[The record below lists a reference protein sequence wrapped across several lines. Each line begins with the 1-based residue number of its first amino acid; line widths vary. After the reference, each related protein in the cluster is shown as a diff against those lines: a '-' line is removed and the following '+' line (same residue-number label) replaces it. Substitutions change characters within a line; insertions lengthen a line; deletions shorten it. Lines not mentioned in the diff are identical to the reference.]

1 MVNFIL
7 ERNLI
12 VRRYSNSAQKRQHDC
27 STAQQAERWLERHLG
42 QPPQRHLDM
51 RGFAKYN
58 PLAGLQVRLE
68 RAYNL
73 PLAPLATPADEAQAY
88 IKMTDT
94 LLSWSDTLSASVY
107 TQISDVELEC
117 DGFLNYD
124 RTNKFG
130 ERDTAAIREA
140 NLRLTRPK

>member
-1 MVNFIL
+1 
-7 ERNLI
+7 
-12 VRRYSNSAQKRQHDC
+12 
-27 STAQQAERWLERHLG
+27 
-42 QPPQRHLDM
+42 
-51 RGFAKYN
+51 
-58 PLAGLQVRLE
+58 
-68 RAYNL
+68 
-73 PLAPLATPADEAQAY
+73 
-88 IKMTDT
+88 MTDT

-130 ERDTAAIREA
+130 ARDTAAIKAA